1 MEIKDLKPIIEAL
14 IFASDHPITFDRLVA
29 VLEAEDRSIVRE
41 ALNELMSDYEEA
53 DGGLVIDRVA
63 GGYRLST
70 RTAFSHWIKKLFK
83 TATPKI
89 SRAAMESLSI
99 IAYKQPVT
107 RGELEG
113 IRGVDSGGVIKKLM
127 DRRLIKI
134 TGRKETPGR
143 PVVYGTTREFLEA
156 FDLKDL
162 SHLPTLKDIEL
173 PETDEDLLEG
183 ENAPIV
189 NINDDTGEGQL
200 ELEARTEDDAE
211 TDTGTE
217 ANAAAQP
224 DDGNA
229 DEEEG
234 VDDAP
239 DSIEETEE
247 TTEDMNTGE
256 PSNGPPESESITRDT
271 EAGPFDGPGEEIEDK
286 DGTDSTSEDNSGRG
300 NNVEA

>member
-14 IFASDHPITFDRLVA
+14 IFASDHPITFDRLFS
-29 VLEAEDRSIVRE
+29 VLEAEDRDTVRE
-41 ALNELMSDYEEA
+41 ALSELTGDYEEA
-53 DGGLVIDRVA
+53 AGGLVIDRVA

-70 RTAFSHWIKKLFK
+70 RTACAHWIKKLFK
-83 TATPKI
+83 TAPPRI

-173 PETDEDLLEG
+173 PETDEDLLDG

-189 NINDDTGEGQL
+189 NINDDTEAAQL
-200 ELEARTEDDAE
+200 ELQTETESEADADMEAEAQGSDSPDLDDDEDGGIDATPTPTNELIETNDDTIAGGPENEPLESETITED
-211 TDTGTE
+211 T
-217 ANAAAQP
+217 
-224 DDGNA
+224 
-229 DEEEG
+229 EEG
-234 VDDAP
+234 PA
-239 DSIEETEE
+239 S
-247 TTEDMNTGE
+247 E
-256 PSNGPPESESITRDT
+256 PR
-271 EAGPFDGPGEEIEDK
+271 EEIEDK